1 MTYQER
7 ILRMR
12 SVGEQAEE
20 GARHLLLVFLEMGSP
35 RYPEGQGTTFSFKIH
50 FIMCGYSYVCVVVLV
65 CPCVRVSI
73 EARNGCWIPQ
83 TGGYRGFGVTC
94 LMWAIGFELS
104 PQD

>member
-7 ILRMR
+7 ILRTR

-65 CPCVRVSI
+65 CVGVH
-73 EARNGCWIPQ
+73 
-83 TGGYRGFGVTC
+83 RGQKWVLDPSNWG
-94 LMWAIGFELS
+94 LQGFWSYL
-104 PQD
+104 PYVGNRI